1 MPAGA
6 GWPPGCWRRPSPPC
20 MPPRDGCWPGSAR
33 RPGRRPT
40 RSGPRCSTPS
50 SAPIRRP
57 RRRSSPPGPATG
69 RSTSTPWPGAA
80 WAPPG
85 WHRARS
91 TAAGCVRS
99 ATRNG
104 SIRTGAS
111 SAPGAWPRSPTS
123 PRAESRPGASATTC
137 ASSRPASA
145 PPPRAPA
152 GAAVRASSAEVV
164 DQVDR
169 GQGVGAAGGRVLD
182 LGVVPRLQAGLER
195 EALVHR
201 HRHAEVV
208 LGEGVVLAGLD
219 QQGVEQFGVGGEL
232 VAQVEQAAADQ
243 AALRPAVQRG
253 AGAAVA
259 GADFAGELGALAV
272 DEAAAEADGQG
283 ALVVVGGEVVA
294 LVAAVGRDMVARAEA
309 VGTGAGDVVAVGA
322 GLVVA
327 FLDAVAVHVALAL
340 GARAQRRQGEAVLP
354 ALLFARE
361 AQARVEA

>member
-1 MPAGA
+1 
-6 GWPPGCWRRPSPPC
+6 
-20 MPPRDGCWPGSAR
+20 
-33 RPGRRPT
+33 
-40 RSGPRCSTPS
+40 
-50 SAPIRRP
+50 
-57 RRRSSPPGPATG
+57 
-69 RSTSTPWPGAA
+69 
-80 WAPPG
+80 
-85 WHRARS
+85 
-91 TAAGCVRS
+91 
-99 ATRNG
+99 
-104 SIRTGAS
+104 GAS

-219 QQGVEQFGVGGEL
+219 QQGVEQLGVGGEL

-243 AALRPAVQRG
+243 AALHLAVQRG

-327 FLDAVAVHVALAL
+327 FLDAVAVHVALDL

-354 ALLFARE
+354 ALLLARE
-361 AQARVEA
+361 AQARVEALGAGIAAGHGQAELAGAGPAFRLGRLLGGSRQRQQGNEQQGGDATHGGGPPGERKDARRHAGAKVQ